1 MNLSVI
7 QIVFIVF
14 AAFALFK
21 TAMQFRSRRIPLVWA
36 VSLGI
41 SWIVLGVVAFL
52 PKTTDLLA
60 ASVGIG
66 RGADLLVYLAIVG
79 LVYIVFRLIMK
90 LQKLERDVTEI
101 VRHSALKDLDKKKEE

>member
-7 QIVFIVF
+7 QIVLIVF

-21 TAMQFRSRRIPLVWA
+21 TAMQFRSRRIPFVWA
-36 VSLGI
+36 ASLSL
-41 SWIVLGVVAFL
+41 SWIVLGTVAFL

-90 LQKLERDVTEI
+90 LQKLERDVTKL
-101 VRHSALKDLDKKKEE
+101 VRHSALKDLEDKD